1 MTRFVDWDQLVT
13 GELHE
18 QEETI
23 LGQIKDIV
31 EPRDVNFYDCIYV
44 EIEKQS
50 TKRNTSVCGL
60 TYIITPKYYST
71 SWLKASMPICRVK
84 RKLQMDP

>member
-1 MTRFVDWDQLVT
+1 MEF
-13 GELHE
+13 HE
-18 QEETI
+18 QEDTI

-50 TKRNTSVCGL
+50 TKINTPVCVL
-60 TYIITPKYYST
+60 TYIVTPKYYYASL
-71 SWLKASMPICRVK
+71 LKASVPICRVK
-84 RKLQMDP
+84 RKLQMDTEVQSS